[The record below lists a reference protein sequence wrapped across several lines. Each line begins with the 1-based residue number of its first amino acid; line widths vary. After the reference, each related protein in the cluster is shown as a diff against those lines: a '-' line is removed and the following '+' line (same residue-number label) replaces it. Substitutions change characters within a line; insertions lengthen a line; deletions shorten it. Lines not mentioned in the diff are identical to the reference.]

1 MAAIDLVVCM
11 GSACF
16 SRGNI
21 RTLDLIQRYLKE
33 RGLERQVQVTGT
45 LCQDRCRQGPNL
57 TLQGECFCGLEP
69 QAILELLEERLESM
83 SGLRPDLDWGSLRG
97 DEERASRAGGP
108 PSVK

>member
-1 MAAIDLVVCM
+1 M

-33 RGLERQVQVTGT
+33 RGLEQQVKVTGT

-57 TLQGECFCGLEP
+57 TLQGECFCGLDSR
-69 QAILELLEERLESM
+69 AILELLEERLGACS
-83 SGLRPDLDWGSLRG
+83 
-97 DEERASRAGGP
+97 
-108 PSVK
+108 